1 MPITVK
7 KGDWYIFTGFG
18 SPGRVESVLG
28 QTVIV
33 SFPGRT
39 NSREEPIWLI
49 KSRIENP
56 EEIAQLE
63 AEAGGGEK

>member
-1 MPITVK
+1 MTLSLER
-7 KGDWYIFTGFG
+7 GGWYIFAGFG

-56 EEIAQLE
+56 EEIARLE